1 MLSVNLW
8 AAPNLETGL
17 VFPLFSPNSWEK
29 YIDAALH
36 VWVLNINSFFFIRGN
51 KKQCKEIYNSLC
63 IMFNQVNKTGDLD
76 PLDNTN
82 SYFW

>member
-36 VWVLNINSFFFIRGN
+36 VWVLNVNSFFFYSW
-51 KKQCKEIYNSLC
+51 E
-63 IMFNQVNKTGDLD
+63 
-76 PLDNTN
+76 
-82 SYFW
+82 